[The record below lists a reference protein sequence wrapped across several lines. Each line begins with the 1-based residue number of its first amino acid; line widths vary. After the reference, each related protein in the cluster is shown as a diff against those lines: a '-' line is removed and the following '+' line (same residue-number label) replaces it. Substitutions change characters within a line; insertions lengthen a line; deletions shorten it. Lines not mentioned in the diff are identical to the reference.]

1 MNPLWTEIH
10 RVNDLLR
17 SMHWA
22 RDSKLVTQSII
33 LIFPVLIAWSTI
45 HFVVVSS
52 RNLALFLS
60 VLIEIYQKIEE
71 AACIHE
77 FTKLC
82 IVLRCYFRKREKI

>member
-1 MNPLWTEIH
+1 
-10 RVNDLLR
+10 
-17 SMHWA
+17 MHWA

-45 HFVVVSS
+45 HFVVESS

-60 VLIEIYQKIEE
+60 VLIEIYQKIED
-71 AACIHE
+71 AARIHE

-82 IVLRCYFRKREKI
+82 IILERGKKFKLTRT